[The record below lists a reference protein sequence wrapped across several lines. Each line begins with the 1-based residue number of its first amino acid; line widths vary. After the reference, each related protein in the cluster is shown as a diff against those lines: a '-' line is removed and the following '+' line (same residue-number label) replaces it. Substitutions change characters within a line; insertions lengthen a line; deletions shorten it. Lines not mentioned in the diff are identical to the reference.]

1 MSGRSSNQHQPAA
14 ASKAT
19 FTNIYNNPDPRPYF
33 QALTPLEY
41 TTPQQLLPLVQ
52 KLYQLSSLDV
62 VNPKILDLCCS
73 YGINGGILRHDTNM
87 DTWAAHYDGSELN
100 PEEQVMADKK
110 FFAARARPFRPMV
123 VGLDTSEPAIR
134 YALNTGLIDSGW
146 SENLEAQDP
155 STDLSKAL
163 QDVSLII
170 CTGGAS
176 YVGSSTFSRIMR
188 AIERPGNVWVVC
200 TVIKM
205 ISYDDIAET
214 LRAHGL
220 ETEKLP
226 GVVLRQRKFVSA
238 EEESAVIEKI
248 VARGLDTTGFEDEGY
263 LCAEVFVSRPISE
276 VSRPPVGEL
285 VKEIS
290 SG

>member
-1 MSGRSSNQHQPAA
+1 MSGRSNNQHQPAA

-62 VNPKILDLCCS
+62 ANPKVLDVCCS
-73 YGINGGILRHDTNM
+73 YGINGGLLRHDIDMNA
-87 DTWAAHYDGSELN
+87 WADHYNGSELS
-100 PEEQVMADKK
+100 PEEQLLADKK
-110 FFAARARPFRPMV
+110 FFAARARHFKPVV
-123 VGLDTSEPAIR
+123 VGLDTSVLAVQ
-134 YALNTGLIDSGW
+134 YALDTGLIDSGW

-163 QDVSLII
+163 QDGSLII

-176 YVGSSTFSRIMR
+176 YVGSPTFSRIMR
-188 AIERPGNVWVVC
+188 AIERPSNVWVVC
-200 TVIKM
+200 TVIRM
-205 ISYDDIAET
+205 IDYDEIAAT
-214 LRAHGL
+214 LRSHGL
-220 ETEKLP
+220 ETEKIP
-226 GVVLRQRKFVSA
+226 GVVLRQRKFVSDQ
-238 EEESAVIEKI
+238 EKSAVIEKI
-248 VARGLDTTGFEDEGY
+248 VARRLDTAGFEDEGY

-276 VSRPPVGEL
+276 VCTPPVVEL
-285 VKEIS
+285 AKEIR
-290 SG
+290 GV